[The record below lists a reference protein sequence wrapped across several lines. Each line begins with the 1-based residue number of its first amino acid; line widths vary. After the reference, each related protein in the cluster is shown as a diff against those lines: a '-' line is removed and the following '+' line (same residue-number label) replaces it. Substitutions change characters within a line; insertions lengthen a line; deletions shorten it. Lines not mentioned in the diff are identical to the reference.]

1 MPNTELQNQ
10 LTQLLETS
18 PSYLS
23 LDVMKKGE
31 MRMKLLSLPEEQMHQ
46 AIEVFLEEQKKMYT
60 VEKEISDASGT
71 VKQQGRRLHTLL
83 LRNQTEEEQ
92 KESSRSSEDILK
104 QLPSAVRKKACMGM
118 VVVLV
123 LPIGAILFTHFFGIH
138 IF

>member
-31 MRMKLLSLPEEQMHQ
+31 MKMKLLSLPEEQMHQ
-46 AIEVFLEEQKKMYT
+46 AIEVFLEEQKKMYS
-60 VEKEISDASGT
+60 VEKEISDVSGS

-83 LRNQTEEEQ
+83 LQKKTEEEQ
-92 KESSRSSEDILK
+92 KESSRTSEDILK